1 MTTEKVEKGISDI
14 VGALTDPIIVF
25 PGGGWENDIPDW
37 LKTRITLDRLV
48 MNMKSLK
55 GEKMTGTDS
64 EALAYMMPASL
75 AFPLDHD
82 WAEIYL
88 YLGTKVC
95 SSEGKVFPD
104 DIRKDNL
111 TDDQLRD
118 LNRLKDWIYQRRVQA
133 RLDRDRA
140 ERRQKRE
147 EEAARKEELQP
158 KMFDF

>member
-1 MTTEKVEKGISDI
+1 VTTKNVEKGISDI

-48 MNMKSLK
+48 MNMRALK
-55 GEKMTGTDS
+55 GEEMTGTDS

-82 WAEIYL
+82 WTEIYL

-95 SSEGKVFPD
+95 SGENKVFPD
-104 DIRKDNL
+104 DIRKDNI
-111 TDDQLRD
+111 TDDQMRD
-118 LNRLKDWIYQRRVQA
+118 LNRLKEWIYRRRVQA
-133 RLDRDRA
+133 RLDGDRV
-140 ERRQKRE
+140 ERRQKKE
-147 EEAARKEELQP
+147 EETARRKAEQP
-158 KMFDF
+158 ALFHF